1 MEKMT
6 KKLRAI
12 NRLMFIGILLVMIF
26 PFTASLRAETTEK
39 IMQQIE
45 RLREPNKEV
54 RHQTFQTLA
63 GLGKSAVPTLLTALE
78 KEQLNQQDETTRAWV
93 IHGIVYALGSIGDKC
108 AVPYLYQ
115 LLEDKD
121 GDVQISATEALCS
134 MGDESIIFDLMK
146 FAVRKIESIDR
157 NKAKNMAQELNDQN
171 ADGMTRLAAAA
182 SLVFVPMNI
191 SSGIYN
197 MGEPIVPILM
207 KALND
212 KDYRVRFFAVGLLGN
227 LSMSYADYKAKVIES
242 FIVLLA
248 DDNLKVR
255 QAAGKSLAFMT
266 DIKHKTGNDF
276 GEDQKQWQAWWK
288 KNKEQ
293 FK

>member
-1 MEKMT
+1 MEKS
-6 KKLRAI
+6 LRI
-12 NRLMFIGILLVMIF
+12 DRLMLVCILLGMVF
-26 PFTASLRAETTEK
+26 SFATPVRAETSEQ

-45 RLREPNKEV
+45 RLREPNKEI
-54 RHQTFQTLA
+54 RHQAFKTLA
-63 GLGKSAVPTLLTALE
+63 EFGESAVPALLTALE
-78 KEQLNQQDETTRAWV
+78 KEQLNQQDETTRLWV
-93 IHGIVYALGSIGDKC
+93 IHGIVYALGSIGDKS
-108 AVPYLYQ
+108 AVPYLYK

-121 GDVQISATEALCS
+121 GNVAIYATEALCS
-134 MGDESIIFDLMK
+134 MGDESIIFDLME
-146 FAVRKIESIDR
+146 FAVSKIESIDE
-157 NKAKNMAQELNDQN
+157 NKAKNMAQELNEQN
-171 ADGMTRLAAAA
+171 TDGMTRLAAAA
-182 SLVFVPMNI
+182 SLMFVPMNI

-197 MGEPIVPILM
+197 MGEPIIPTLM
-207 KALND
+207 KALNY

-227 LSMSYADYKAKVIES
+227 LSMSYTAYKAEVIES

-248 DDNLKVR
+248 DDNPKVR

-276 GEDQKQWQAWWK
+276 GEDQKQWQVWWE